1 MATSLPLMRSV
12 LAILLERVDERLHAN
27 GIRTVILLQ
36 VVDVKFDCVPLANV
50 SNGEEVPLAVVEC
63 VMVKV
68 EEKVVLA
75 LSNAFDLAQVAR
87 LELSIEEDGL
97 VVDVANVKWLG
108 WVNELL
114 WLEVWSDPL
123 TFD

>member
-1 MATSLPLMRSV
+1 MRSV